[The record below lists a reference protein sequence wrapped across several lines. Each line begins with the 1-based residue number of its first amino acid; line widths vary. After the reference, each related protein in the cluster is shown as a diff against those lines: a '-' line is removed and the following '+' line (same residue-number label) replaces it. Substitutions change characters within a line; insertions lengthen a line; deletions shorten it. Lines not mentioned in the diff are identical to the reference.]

1 MVGDEV
7 EVHSCGQKDDEA
19 KAYECLTG
27 DAMTGDAALFAHQH
41 AVQAAWRIVD
51 PVLRLNKPVNVYDS
65 GSWGPPQAN
74 ATLEPFGGRHAP
86 KTGPEA
92 CPCLSGPTGFTMCC

>member
-1 MVGDEV
+1 MPAAPSAHRRAFALIAATLLSTGAAA
-7 EVHSCGQKDDEA
+7 GQ
-19 KAYECLTG
+19 
-27 DAMTGDAALFAHQH
+27 
-41 AVQAAWRIVD
+41 QAAPGGLERWEDIRV
-51 PVLRLNKPVNVYDS
+51 PSLHAEPMH
-65 GSWGPPQAN
+65 